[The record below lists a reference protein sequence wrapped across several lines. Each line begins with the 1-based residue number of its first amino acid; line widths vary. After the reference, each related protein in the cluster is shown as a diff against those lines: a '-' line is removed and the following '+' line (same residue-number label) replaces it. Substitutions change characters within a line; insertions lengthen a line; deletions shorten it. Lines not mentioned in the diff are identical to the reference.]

1 MFHFSKTSIR
11 VNDEQAQ
18 AIRRPPGVHQRILA
32 SAGSGK
38 TTTLTARMAYL
49 IESCQVKAE
58 SIVLMTFS
66 RNAAQQ
72 MKARIESLIGP
83 QKMWAGTFHGLSR
96 ALLKKFSPEA
106 LKALYFVDELVNMGE
121 TWLGTTEGR
130 KWVGGLRY
138 VVVDEF
144 QDINEE
150 QWKMLQRMLHP
161 GAHLIIV
168 GDDCQNIYTWRGSH
182 VKYILELH
190 TQIRGLVD
198 DQLRHNYR
206 SRESII
212 KVANTVMQ
220 RIPTLE
226 WKGTMIAEK
235 AGGEKPHVHFFYRLA
250 DESRWILKT
259 IEEYRAATPGATI
272 AVLSRTNGDLY
283 RVEEAMIQSGMRCRL
298 RDIGIDESHGEGKGF
313 VDLVTLHA
321 SKGLEWDIV
330 FLINCN
336 DDVFPSS
343 KKPEN
348 VVCERRLFYVGVTRA
363 REILHFSYTRDERAL
378 CRFVREVPTQLLL
391 YHGLAKY
398 CLSDLEVADG
408 KRKLKDLIGALDGD
422 DLQGLREE
430 GVLSWLDRANLESE
444 CIFRGGEVWKTPS
457 WAVGDHLGD
466 FHRFL
471 RIWILRHIA
480 MTTGIPFRECTVERM
495 LFTLRIF
502 SEDRAFWE
510 QWSQELTEC
519 IFEFLGGEEEARD
532 PPSVDYNMIDIW
544 ARKRGLGW
552 EPLDLIRATSIVAK
566 IRGQLRPLRFD
577 RYNLR
582 EFRMGPSRY
591 VVPTEWRAD
600 ALRSWRRICNPEKSW
615 KECLVDMWKLGAMA
629 LVSEGRN
636 AALYR
641 ATLMSSKLADDELG
655 EYLECLELRLTEW
668 LTGRRVVGVCE
679 QFAYEDLTESVDLHV
694 EGSFLKIAPV
704 METQELV
711 ALAMTSW
718 FASVG
723 ADVNNTSVG
732 IFIPLEGRFYTIKLP
747 EGWDSKA
754 ERLLSLASSL

>member
-1 MFHFSKTSIR
+1 MFHFSKNSIR
-11 VNDEQAQ
+11 VNDEQAT

-38 TTTLTARMAYL
+38 TTTLTARLAYL
-49 IESCQVKAE
+49 IESCGVAAE

-72 MKARIESLIGP
+72 MKTRIESLVGP
-83 QKMWAGTFHGLSR
+83 QKIWAGTFHGLSR

-121 TWLGTTEGR
+121 TWLGTLEGR
-130 KWVGGLRY
+130 KWVGRLRY

-161 GAHLIIV
+161 GARLIIV

-190 TQIRGLVD
+190 TQVRGLVD
-198 DQLRHNYR
+198 DQLRRNYR
-206 SRESII
+206 SRESLI

-226 WKGTMIAEK
+226 WKGTMLPEK
-235 AGGEKPHVHFFYRLA
+235 MGGEKPHVHFFYRLA

-259 IEEYRAATPGATI
+259 VEEYRKVQPKMSI
-272 AVLSRTNGDLY
+272 AILSRTNGDLY
-283 RVEEAMIQSGMRCRL
+283 RIEEEMMRSGMRCRL
-298 RDIGIDESHGEGKGF
+298 RDIGVDEEHGSGEAV

-321 SKGLEWDIV
+321 SKGLEWDLV
-330 FLINCN
+330 FLVNCN

-348 VVCERRLFYVGVTRA
+348 VICERRLFYVGVTRA

-378 CRFVREVPTQLLL
+378 CRFVREVPSQLMT
-391 YHGLAKY
+391 YHGLARF
-398 CLSDLEVADG
+398 CLSEVEVSDG
-408 KRKLKDLIGALDGD
+408 KKRLKDLIGALDGD
-422 DLQGLREE
+422 QLQKLRED
-430 GVLSWLDRANLESE
+430 GILSWLDRVNLVSE
-444 CIFRGGEVWKTPS
+444 PVFRGGEVWKTPS

-480 MTTGIPFRECTVERM
+480 FTVGTPFRETLVERM
-495 LFTLRIF
+495 LFTLRIY

-510 QWSQELTEC
+510 TWSHELSDC
-519 IFEFLGGEEEARD
+519 IFEFFSGSDGVTERD
-532 PPSVDYNMIDIW
+532 PPSIDYTMISAW
-544 ARKRGLGW
+544 ASTRHLPWG
-552 EPLDLIRATSIVAK
+552 PTDLIRATSIVAK
-566 IRGQLRPLRFD
+566 IRGQLRPLRFES
-577 RYNLR
+577 YQLR
-582 EFRMGPSRY
+582 EFRMAPSRY

-600 ALRSWRRICNPEKSW
+600 ALRSWRRICDKSVSW
-615 KECLVDMWKLGAMA
+615 KECLVDMWKMGAMA
-629 LVSEGRN
+629 LVAEGRN
-636 AALYR
+636 AAMYR
-641 ATLMSSKLADDELG
+641 ATLMSTKLGDDELN
-655 EYLECLELRLTEW
+655 EYLECLDLRLSEW
-668 LTGRRVVGVCE
+668 LAKRQVIGLSE
-679 QFAYEDLTESVDLHV
+679 QFTFQEYRESVDLHT
-694 EGSFLKIAPV
+694 EGSFLKIADK

-711 ALAMTSW
+711 SLAVTSW
-718 FASVG
+718 FAK
-723 ADVNNTSVG
+723 DLNNTSVG
-732 IFIPLEGRFYTIKLP
+732 IFVPIEGRFYTISLP
-747 EGWDSKA
+747 EAWNLKA
-754 ERLLSLASSL
+754 ERLFQVMTSS